1 MGYAFIG
8 EGADISAPGPSGKIG
23 LINQNTVG
31 SLQGQVPEQT
41 GPFHPPVPEQA
52 GLVHSPVP
60 EQTGPVHSPPRIRT
74 WQASFPLMS
83 SPISLFVCS

>member
-8 EGADISAPGPSGKIG
+8 EGADLSAPGPSGKIG

-41 GPFHPPVPEQA
+41 GPFHPPRPGA
-52 GLVHSPVP
+52 DRYL
-60 EQTGPVHSPPRIRT
+60 SPPRPGAGPGRRL
-74 WQASFPLMS
+74 FP
-83 SPISLFVCS
+83 

>member
-8 EGADISAPGPSGKIG
+8 EGADLSAPGPSGKIG

-31 SLQGQVPEQT
+31 SLQGQ
-41 GPFHPPVPEQA
+41 VPEQA

>member
-8 EGADISAPGPSGKIG
+8 EGAHLSAPGPSGKIG

-41 GPFHPPVPEQA
+41 GPFHPPAPEQDLA
-52 GLVHSPVP
+52 GVFSLDV
-60 EQTGPVHSPPRIRT
+60 
-74 WQASFPLMS
+74 FPH
-83 SPISLFVCS
+83 IAVRLFIAFRKA